1 MKNIILIAPPAA
13 GKGTL
18 SNMLAESYNYVG
30 LSTGDMLRDLAKT
43 DVVLN
48 EAMKTGK
55 LIDDETVFR
64 ALEAKL
70 DSLGDVPYI
79 LDGFPRTVKQAEM
92 YDELLTKKNKDLGVV
107 IYLDV
112 DKEILI
118 DRVTSR
124 LVCPVCKKA
133 YNTKNKDLLPKDGNL
148 CHNCNVE
155 LIQRTDDSKEVFEQ
169 RYEEYLE
176 KTSPLVE
183 YYQLKG
189 LLVKIDTVDLNET
202 FEEAVKVIK

>member
-18 SNMLAESYNYVG
+18 SGMLAESYNYVG

-43 DVVLN
+43 DEALSD
-48 EAMKTGK
+48 AMKTGK

-70 DSLGDVPYI
+70 ETLGDTPYI

-92 YDELLTKKNKDLGVV
+92 YDELLKKVNKDLGVV

-112 DKEILI
+112 NKEILI

-133 YNTKNKDLLPKDGNL
+133 YNTKNKDLLPKEGNL

-155 LIQRTDDSKEVFEQ
+155 LIQRADDSKEIFEQ

-183 YYQLKG
+183 YYQLKD
-189 LLVKIDTVDLNET
+189 LLVKLNTVEAKDTFDA
-202 FEEAVKVIK
+202 AVKVIK